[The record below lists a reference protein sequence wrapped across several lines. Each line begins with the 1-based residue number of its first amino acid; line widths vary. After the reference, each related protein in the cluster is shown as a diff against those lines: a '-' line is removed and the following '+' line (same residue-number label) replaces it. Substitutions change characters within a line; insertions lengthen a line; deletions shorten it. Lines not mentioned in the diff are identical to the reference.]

1 MQFKSILAL
10 YRGTY
15 GAKSPRVSCADR
27 YGTLT
32 LVINVPTSS
41 GGGCACVSLPAMRE
55 TVRDSGW
62 DELSDTSLMC
72 KV

>member
-1 MQFKSILAL
+1 MPKVL
-10 YRGTY
+10 G
-15 GAKSPRVSCADR
+15 SPVRIWYAYISNQCA
-27 YGTLT
+27 
-32 LVINVPTSS
+32 NVEWRWL
-41 GGGCACVSLPAMRE
+41 CVTLPAMRE